1 MTLLRKTK
9 KGHYASLDEKN
20 NFANDK
26 ILKNLNQYTVNCQNL
41 S

>member
-9 KGHYASLDEKN
+9 KETYANIDEK

-26 ILKNLNQYTVNCQNL
+26 ILKNC
-41 S
+41 